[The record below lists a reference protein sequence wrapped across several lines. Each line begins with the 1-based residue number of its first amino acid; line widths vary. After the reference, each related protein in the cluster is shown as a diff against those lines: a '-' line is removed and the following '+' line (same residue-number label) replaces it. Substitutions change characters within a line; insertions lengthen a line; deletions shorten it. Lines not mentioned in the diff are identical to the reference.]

1 MYRHFIA
8 PSRGFTQF
16 SHDLIRHPSL
26 GSDAVRLLTWQ
37 LSLPAGARESLSRTA
52 EKARIGA
59 CAFTRAKRQLKAAG
73 FVHERRV
80 QGPGGR
86 WVTQQLVSNRPL
98 SEGAAAKLLGRTPAP
113 IAASPSPVNPAVGE
127 PTPPPTDGHPKDEDL
142 GENNSILPPEPE
154 PELEPD
160 NVPEEARALV
170 GTLHLL
176 SPHLRH
182 IPPGMRDELARLAAA
197 WLAAGHTPADV
208 QAHLLRGLPKD
219 STPVHRPGGL
229 VRYLLRAIP
238 PVAPMTPPQPPPPTG
253 PRLSARIAAMRE
265 CEGSGH
271 DHTRLFR
278 PVGDETVC
286 DLCVPDLIG
295 QGGS

>member
-1 MYRHFIA
+1 MEDDSTVMYRHFIA

-26 GSDAVRLLTWQ
+26 NSDAVRLLTWQ
-37 LSLPAGARESLSRTA
+37 LSLPEGARESLSRTA

-98 SEGAAAKLLGRTPAP
+98 SEAQAAKLLGRTP
-113 IAASPSPVNPAVGE
+113 PSPVNPTVGE
-127 PTPPPTDGHPKDEDL
+127 PTPRPTDGYPKDEHL
-142 GENNSILPPEPE
+142 GEDNSILPPEPDPE
-154 PELEPD
+154 PEPTPD
-160 NVPEEARALV
+160 VPEEARAVV
-170 GTLHLL
+170 GTLPLL
-176 SPHLRH
+176 SPALKH

-197 WLAAGHTPADV
+197 WLAAGHTSAAIH
-208 QAHLLRGLPKD
+208 AHLLRGLPGGD
-219 STPVHRPGGL
+219 TPVHRPGGL

-238 PVAPMTPPQPPPPTG
+238 PVAPPQPPPPTG
-253 PRLSARIAAMRE
+253 PGISARLAETRE
-265 CEGSGH
+265 CEGQH
-271 DHTRLFR
+271 AQATLFR
-278 PVGDETVC
+278 PVGDET
-286 DLCVPDLIG
+286 LCRQCAEEAAGVG
-295 QGGS
+295 